1 MNDGGSPV
9 TGYVIE
15 KREKG
20 SPRWIKAVETVG
32 PDCKGKVD
40 NLDEGTEYEFRV
52 RAINDAG
59 PGEPS
64 DASKPITAKCRRC
77 EFDKVNS
84 SYSSPILFIH
94 FLCSS
99 FLSTTKD

>member
-9 TGYVIE
+9 TGYIIE

-32 PDCKGKVD
+32 PDCKGRVD
-40 NLDEGTEYEFRV
+40 NLDEGVEYEFRV
-52 RAINDAG
+52 RAVNDAG

-64 DASKPITAKCRRC
+64 DASKPITAKCRRRK
-77 EFDKVNS
+77 FNS
-84 SYSSPILFIH
+84 FTFGVFI
-94 FLCSS
+94 FLLICD
-99 FLSTTKD
+99 LD